1 LRAGRA
7 FRTGENMR
15 TRKPR
20 VTRIWPFAVI
30 AAASLMTGVVG
41 AAADVSAIDDGVPVA
56 RQLSRD
62 EILDRAQTA
71 RIFVAQQEQM
81 QDRHDGV
88 MRMADLFGESDEEK
102 AAREQKEQA
111 QDAAISQLNQRVN
124 DLEDSLR
131 RLTGENENLEHKI
144 GDLNAKIDRMQ
155 RDFDYRLCTL
165 SAQQLGA
172 SGANALPCD
181 QQAAPAPSAPSG
193 QQLAPPPGVLGTL
206 PSNTPL
212 PLAPPSTAS
221 SAPPAPEGAE
231 TSQYRPQFDAAM
243 TLLAKAQYDQSRAA
257 FQSFADQHPK
267 DDLAPQAVY
276 WVGDIAYVQKDYQN
290 AARSFVVLLK
300 NYGSSGRAPDSMLKL
315 GQSLIALN
323 QKEEGCTTLGALPSK
338 YPQASK
344 TVLTQ
349 TKAARIAAHC
359 SK

>member
-1 LRAGRA
+1 
-7 FRTGENMR
+7 MR
-15 TRKPR
+15 TSKQR
-20 VTRIWPFAVI
+20 VTRAWPFAVI
-30 AAASLMTGVVG
+30 AAASLMTGIVG
-41 AAADVSAIDDGVPVA
+41 AAADVSAVNDGVPVA
-56 RQLSRD
+56 RQLSRE

-71 RIFVAQQEQM
+71 RIFVAQQDQI

-111 QDAAISQLNQRVN
+111 QDAAISQLTQRVN

-155 RDFDYRLCTL
+155 HDFDYRLCTL

-172 SGANALPCD
+172 SGAGGIPCD
-181 QQAAPAPSAPSG
+181 QQAAPTAAAPSSG

-212 PLAPPSTAS
+212 PLAPPSNAA
-221 SAPPAPEGAE
+221 APPASTAPEGAE
-231 TSQYRPQFDAAM
+231 TSQFRPQFDAAM

-300 NYGSSGRAPDSMLKL
+300 NYGSSGRAPESMLKL
-315 GQSLIALN
+315 GQSLVALN
-323 QKEEGCTTLGALPSK
+323 QKAEGCTTLGALPSK

-349 TKAARIAAHC
+349 AKAARIAAHC
-359 SK
+359 K

>member
-1 LRAGRA
+1 MRRHKSRVAR
-7 FRTGENMR
+7 FR
-15 TRKPR
+15 
-20 VTRIWPFAVI
+20 PFIVVAV
-30 AAASLMTGVVG
+30 ASLATGIAG
-41 AAADVSAIDDGVPVA
+41 AAADVRVIDDGVPVA
-56 RQLSRD
+56 HQLSQEQIEARN
-62 EILDRAQTA
+62 ETA
-71 RIFVAQQEQM
+71 RIFIAQQDQI
-81 QDRHDGV
+81 QDRHDGM
-88 MRMADLFGESDEEK
+88 MRVADLFGESDDEK

-131 RLTGENENLEHKI
+131 RLTGENESLEHKI
-144 GDLNAKIDRMQ
+144 GDLNSKIDRMQ

-172 SGANALPCD
+172 TGAGGLPCD
-181 QQAAPAPSAPSG
+181 QQAAPAPQQPSG

-212 PLAPPSTAS
+212 PLAPPPTAASPASTN
-221 SAPPAPEGAE
+221 PNAPEGAA
-231 TSQYRPQFDAAM
+231 TSQFRPQFDAAM

-257 FQSFADQHPK
+257 FRAFADQHPK

-290 AARSFVVLLK
+290 AARAFVEELK

-344 TVLTQ
+344 TIITQ
-349 TKAARIAAHC
+349 ARAARTAAHC
-359 SK
+359 K